1 MLPDSNLKKGAPME
15 TIPILA
21 PAAVLVLW
29 SLIVLLWVAATRFP
43 AFAKAGLK
51 INEAEPG
58 SRYVDVE
65 PMMPAKVNWKSH
77 NYTHLMEQPTLF
89 YAVVAVLALAG
100 EGSGINASLAWA
112 YVVNAS
118 LAWAYVG
125 IRVVHSIWQGTVNI
139 ILVRVTLF
147 TVSTLVLWG
156 LAINAI
162 RATLF

>member
-1 MLPDSNLKKGAPME
+1 ME

-29 SLIVLLWVAATRFP
+29 SLIVLLWMTATRFP

-51 INEAEPG
+51 MSEAEPG

-112 YVVNAS
+112 YV
-118 LAWAYVG
+118 G
-125 IRVVHSIWQGTVNI
+125 IRVVHSIWQSTVNI
-139 ILVRVTLF
+139 IPVRVALF

-156 LAINAI
+156 LAINAV